1 MCLLVSFTHAGEN
14 TPPYY
19 YGTHYSS
26 AMIVASFLIRME
38 PFTQHFLK
46 LQVGL
51 FEYLYVFP
59 FTSIPTLYPKSRVVI
74 LIFQIVCFTVSP
86 MLGGQPV
93 KPTWLMSRNSYQS
106 SFTYQNFLP
115 IPTILN
121 WVSSKL
127 AMTLW

>member
-1 MCLLVSFTHAGEN
+1 MGAQDPVRLKRFMERYKYFEDPTGEQPITYNWMHNALRFLQLMCLLVSFTHAGEN

-51 FEYLYVFP
+51 FEYLSLVP
-59 FTSIPTLYPKSRVVI
+59 FHVI
-74 LIFQIVCFTVSP
+74 TYLISQI
-86 MLGGQPV
+86 
-93 KPTWLMSRNSYQS
+93 
-106 SFTYQNFLP
+106 
-115 IPTILN
+115 
-121 WVSSKL
+121 
-127 AMTLW
+127 